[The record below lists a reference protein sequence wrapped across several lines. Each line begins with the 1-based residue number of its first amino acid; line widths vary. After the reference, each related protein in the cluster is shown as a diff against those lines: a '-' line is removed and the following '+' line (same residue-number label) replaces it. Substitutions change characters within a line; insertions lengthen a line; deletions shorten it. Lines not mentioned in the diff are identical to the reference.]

1 LESFE
6 LFEKKD
12 ISSVPMLTTVIKE
25 LCTKELSTQLPEK
38 AEQQHA

>member
-25 LCTKELSTQLPEK
+25 LCTKELSTRLPEK